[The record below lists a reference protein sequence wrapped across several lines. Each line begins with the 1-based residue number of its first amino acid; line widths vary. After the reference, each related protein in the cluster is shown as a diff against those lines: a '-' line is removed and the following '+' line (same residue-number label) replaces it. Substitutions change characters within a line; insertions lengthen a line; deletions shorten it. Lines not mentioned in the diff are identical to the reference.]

1 MEQFKINLESNKEV
15 GASLLFEIFNND
27 IKKFDF
33 SFILYTLLNHMPKYN
48 YDQNMAIIFKV
59 VDVLHEVFE
68 INDELIKG
76 VCEGLIPMLKRSM
89 TVFNGLRTMSRVE
102 MSPINQINR
111 EDVYW
116 WNCELLLKAA
126 LFHSFGTVLGQNHKF
141 SNIDCSFRLIET
153 SNGYSGLFV
162 TTNID
167 QFNSI
172 WRAQIDSNSQPPK
185 PSDTEQMDLE
195 ALNGIAFR
203 IPNAMIQAFRKR
215 IPWEMKYIGDTIHF
229 RVPNNLS
236 EDKQAVLNEWEQCVL
251 ETLKAA
257 DLKNQNLN

>member
-141 SNIDCSFRLIET
+141 SNIDC
-153 SNGYSGLFV
+153 
-162 TTNID
+162 
-167 QFNSI
+167 
-172 WRAQIDSNSQPPK
+172 
-185 PSDTEQMDLE
+185 
-195 ALNGIAFR
+195 
-203 IPNAMIQAFRKR
+203 
-215 IPWEMKYIGDTIHF
+215 
-229 RVPNNLS
+229 
-236 EDKQAVLNEWEQCVL
+236 
-251 ETLKAA
+251 
-257 DLKNQNLN
+257 